1 MSLCP
6 GVPVALTVAPK
17 REILRALPSGRAQE
31 GSGVSMAIDSEQL
44 CVTLEKL
51 ELAIR
56 RTEMAVSATDM
67 KLGYLMGAL
76 GDEIARVIAQTRAPA
91 HSD

>member
-1 MSLCP
+1 MP
-6 GVPVALTVAPK
+6 
-17 REILRALPSGRAQE
+17 
-31 GSGVSMAIDSEQL
+31 IDSEQL

-56 RTEMAVSATDM
+56 RTEMAVSATDVRLSYVM
-67 KLGYLMGAL
+67 NLLA
-76 GDEIARVIAQTRAPA
+76 DEIARVIQQNRVPV